1 MATLEVHDDQ
11 GRVQFV
17 ELARD
22 HPVLFGTSA
31 ACDIPL
37 SGDGISPVHGRIRWK
52 KGRYRVEASPDA
64 EFVVVNGHKMTS
76 CSLHQGDEMTVGP
89 CRLFVMRLD
98 EDESRAAPRKPRH
111 SDEERTRVLEGPM
124 PLGHHGGSAR
134 EVAAVPTPS
143 RRTSPLSSPLDRDD
157 WLDILDLKPGGRPES
172 QSDGA
177 RVPEPEPAR
186 TRGRS
191 ARQAQ
196 DGKAAQGLLGRW
208 RHWWQQL
215 REERASAPGTRANH
229 LLSAGG
235 GPGRIARV
243 SWS

>member
-37 SGDGISPVHGRIRWK
+37 SGEGISPVHGRIRWK

-76 CSLHQGDEMTVGP
+76 SSLHQGDEMTVGP

-98 EDESRAAPRKPRH
+98 ARRGSGPPPGSLGTPTRSEPRSWKGRFPTVPMGEAPGRLPRSALRIPEPRA
-111 SDEERTRVLEGPM
+111 G
-124 PLGHHGGSAR
+124 
-134 EVAAVPTPS
+134 S
-143 RRTSPLSSPLDRDD
+143 RRWSVTTGWRML
-157 WLDILDLKPGGRPES
+157 
-172 QSDGA
+172 
-177 RVPEPEPAR
+177 EP
-186 TRGRS
+186 RGP
-191 ARQAQ
+191 
-196 DGKAAQGLLGRW
+196 W
-208 RHWWQQL
+208 
-215 REERASAPGTRANH
+215 
-229 LLSAGG
+229 
-235 GPGRIARV
+235 
-243 SWS
+243 